1 MILDKFISVFI
12 SYRNITF
19 YREKNYNVSINQF
32 SQIKTEDM
40 NPNSISKI
48 NVICDIC
55 DSPNFISFQKYTKSC
70 QIGGYYSCR
79 KCSHFKVNRDIE
91 SLSISIKI
99 AKNKKYDKITE
110 DIEKCG
116 YLMCKKCNNQFGL
129 SYFRKNRNGRYSTCC
144 SYCRTEDFKKYYQ
157 NLPIDV
163 KGERKRKYYKKSFQ
177 QIIWRSIL
185 TSFLSRKKIKKNG
198 KTFSLLKYSHQDLT
212 THLESKFDENMN
224 WENYGNYW
232 QVDHII
238 PISLF
243 IDSTPTHVVN
253 SLDNLRPLEK
263 RYNLSRSN
271 KLDDSGFKIF
281 NKFETYIKDI
291 YINKYKNKI

>member
-1 MILDKFISVFI
+1 MK
-12 SYRNITF
+12 R
-19 YREKNYNVSINQF
+19 
-32 SQIKTEDM
+32 
-40 NPNSISKI
+40 
-48 NVICDIC
+48 
-55 DSPNFISFQKYTKSC
+55 
-70 QIGGYYSCR
+70 
-79 KCSHFKVNRDIE
+79 
-91 SLSISIKI
+91 
-99 AKNKKYDKITE
+99 
-110 DIEKCG
+110 
-116 YLMCKKCNNQFGL
+116 
-129 SYFRKNRNGRYSTCC
+129 
-144 SYCRTEDFKKYYQ
+144 
-157 NLPIDV
+157 
-163 KGERKRKYYKKSFQ
+163 ERKRKYYKKSFQ

-263 RYNLSRSN
+263 KYNLSRS
-271 KLDDSGFKIF
+271 KQ
-281 NKFETYIKDI
+281 
-291 YINKYKNKI
+291 